1 MCIRDRCTPNLGD
14 SVMELA
20 KKLAAG
26 EEVPK
31 MTHPDEEVFTEF
43 DDLSD
48 LAPRGY

>member
-1 MCIRDRCTPNLGD
+1 MPPNLGD

-26 EEVPK
+26 EDVPR
-31 MTHPDEEVFTEF
+31 MSHPDEDVFTEF